1 MFAKTHFGSHTREDA
16 KHLHGGLIEINSDGS
31 NRRSEYGL
39 YRVMVDIMGHK
50 LLGEKNL
57 IYIMD
62 ALYTSE
68 MEVNQPDK
76 WQKKPWNDSWTSSI
90 FFSQDPVA
98 IESVGFD
105 FLYYEY
111 DGSNGL
117 DAFPHYGAVDDYL
130 HQAASSENW
139 PEDITYDPEN
149 DGTEIQSLGVHE
161 HWNNPIDMQYS
172 RNLGIDDGIEL
183 MKVFSIHDNDN
194 FFVIPNQNGG
204 AAVICL

>member
-1 MFAKTHFGSHTREDA
+1 
-16 KHLHGGLIEINSDGS
+16 
-31 NRRSEYGL
+31 
-39 YRVMVDIMGHK
+39 
-50 LLGEKNL
+50 
-57 IYIMD
+57 MD